1 MKKDER
7 AIRMDGGKL
16 VTQKVQRINKE
27 EVSSFKKGLRV
38 KGTWSTSHTGAGTDG
53 YRGSGT
59 IP

>member
-7 AIRMDGGKL
+7 EIRMDGGKL

-38 KGTWSTSHTGAGTDG
+38 KGTWSTSHRCRCVDV
-53 YRGSGT
+53 
-59 IP
+59 